1 MVSISAGARAVRAM
15 LRHPLGRVSRRKT
28 LARFVRW
35 QVGSR
40 LLGNAAVMPFVA
52 DAQLLVR
59 TGMQGA
65 TGNLYVGLLELEPMG
80 FVLHV
85 LKRDEL
91 LLDVGA
97 NVGVYSILAAG
108 GCEADVIA
116 FEPVAGTADSLEA
129 NVRLNDLGE
138 RVEVRRCAVGSVA
151 GAVEVSTDRDSTN
164 RVLTSDGMAEGAGRR
179 PKASVAVERIDD
191 IELSGRARG
200 RDESRIVMKVDVEGY
215 EVEVLKGAER
225 LLAMDALLAVI
236 IEINGSGD
244 AFGHSDAQILEML
257 VGAGLNEVSY
267 DPIRR
272 ELSERPSPD
281 QTRIF
286 VRDVA
291 EVRRRI
297 AAAPRVRLGIGVDI

>member
-1 MVSISAGARAVRAM
+1 
-15 LRHPLGRVSRRKT
+15 
-28 LARFVRW
+28 
-35 QVGSR
+35 
-40 LLGNAAVMPFVA
+40 
-52 DAQLLVR
+52 
-59 TGMQGA
+59 
-65 TGNLYVGLLELEPMG
+65 
-80 FVLHV
+80 
-85 LKRDEL
+85 
-91 LLDVGA
+91 
-97 NVGVYSILAAG
+97 
-108 GCEADVIA
+108 
-116 FEPVAGTADSLEA
+116 
-129 NVRLNDLGE
+129 
-138 RVEVRRCAVGSVA
+138 
-151 GAVEVSTDRDSTN
+151 
-164 RVLTSDGMAEGAGRR
+164 
-179 PKASVAVERIDD
+179 
-191 IELSGRARG
+191 
-200 RDESRIVMKVDVEGY
+200 MKVDVEGY

>member
-108 GCEADVIA
+108 GGARPTSSPSSRSRAPPTASRRTSGSTTWASASRCGAA
-116 FEPVAGTADSLEA
+116 RSGASPEPSRCPRTATRPTVCSRVTGWLKGRVG
-129 NVRLNDLGE
+129 VRKRASRWSASTTSNSQ
-138 RVEVRRCAVGSVA
+138 AA
-151 GAVEVSTDRDSTN
+151 HGAVMS
-164 RVLTSDGMAEGAGRR
+164 
-179 PKASVAVERIDD
+179 PAS
-191 IELSGRARG
+191 S
-200 RDESRIVMKVDVEGY
+200 
-215 EVEVLKGAER
+215 
-225 LLAMDALLAVI
+225 
-236 IEINGSGD
+236 
-244 AFGHSDAQILEML
+244 
-257 VGAGLNEVSY
+257 
-267 DPIRR
+267 
-272 ELSERPSPD
+272 
-281 QTRIF
+281 
-286 VRDVA
+286 
-291 EVRRRI
+291 
-297 AAAPRVRLGIGVDI
+297 